1 MTGASGPAVSIAIA
15 ATFAIVCYLASAG
28 IQFAGL
34 DREIPSKRRL
44 VIAAGIVAVLAHS
57 WFAWH
62 EIFTGAGIDIG
73 VLPLASVIS
82 LAIAATIILSSLRRP
97 VENLVIVLF
106 PLAAITIAL
115 AFFLPG
121 RNMPRTDIPK
131 GIVAHIVLAVVAYS
145 ILTIAAFQAMLLSFG
160 DYKLRHRS
168 LSVLRN
174 LPPIQTM
181 EGLLFELLW
190 LGLIFMSLS
199 IVSGFVFLEWDY
211 NNPAIPGLLQ
221 HAAITLAA
229 WIVFAVLL
237 WGRYRLGW
245 RGAVASR
252 WTLTG
257 FALLA
262 IGYFG
267 SKFLLG
273 MMASH
278 A

>member
-1 MTGASGPAVSIAIA
+1 MSIVIT
-15 ATFAIVCYLASAG
+15 ATFACLLYLASAG

-34 DREIPSKRRL
+34 RMEIPSKKAL
-44 VIAAGIVAVLAHS
+44 VIIGGILAVAAHS

-62 EIFTGAGIDIG
+62 EIFTPRGIDIG
-73 VLPLASVIS
+73 PLPLASVIS
-82 LAIAATIILSSLRRP
+82 MAIAATIILSSLHRP

-106 PLAAITIAL
+106 PLAAITIVLAL
-115 AFFLPG
+115 ILPPG
-121 RNMPRTDIPK
+121 TPRTDIPK
-131 GIVAHIVLAVVAYS
+131 GIVTHIVLAVVAYS
-145 ILTIAAFQAMLLSFG
+145 MLTIAAFQAMLLSFG

-199 IVSGFVFLEWDY
+199 IVSGFLFLEWDY
-211 NNPAIPGLLQ
+211 TNPAIPGLIQ
-221 HAAITLAA
+221 HAAITIAA

-252 WTLTG
+252 WMLTG

-267 SKFLLG
+267 SKFVLG
-273 MMASH
+273 MMVTPT
-278 A
+278 

>member
-1 MTGASGPAVSIAIA
+1 MPAILACVL
-15 ATFAIVCYLASAG
+15 YLIG
-28 IQFAGL
+28 AGL
-34 DREIPSKRRL
+34 QWAVLHRDLPSKRTL
-44 VIAAGIVAVLAHS
+44 VIAVGLLAICAHGY
-57 WFAWH
+57 FAWH
-62 EIFTGAGIDIG
+62 QIFTGKGIDIG
-73 VLPLASVIS
+73 ALPLASVIA
-82 LAIAATIILSSLRRP
+82 LAIAGTIILSSLRRP

-106 PLAAITIAL
+106 PLAAIIIVL
-115 AFFLPG
+115 AIILPG
-121 RNMPRTDIPK
+121 RMTPRTDIPR
-131 GIVAHIVLAVVAYS
+131 GIVTHIVLAVVAYS
-145 ILTIAAFQAMLLSFG
+145 MLTIAAFQAMLLSFG
-160 DYKLRHRS
+160 DYKLKHRS

-174 LPPIQTM
+174 LPPLQTM

-199 IVSGFVFLEWDY
+199 IVTGFLFLEWDY
-211 NNPAIPGLLQ
+211 KNPAVPALMQ
-221 HAAITLAA
+221 HAAMTLAA

-267 SKFLLG
+267 SKFVLG
-273 MMASH
+273 MMTGH